1 MKYCALRAS
10 LRCTAG
16 LRQRG
21 IGSLVLRCV
30 ALKGWPLP
38 WNGRHLVGW
47 HASKAEPALPATPCF
62 DRCARRRVWLAEG
75 EGMGTPRFCLTPQRT
90 RRLRKKRWATQLCS
104 EEKKNRKRCATRG
117 SIRL

>member
-47 HASKAEPALPATPCF
+47 HASKVEPALPADPCF
-62 DRCARRRVWLAEG
+62 DRCARRRVWLAERQ
-75 EGMGTPRFCLTPQRT
+75 GMGTPRFCLTPQRT
-90 RRLRKKRWATQLCS
+90 RLLRKKHGPASCVVR
-104 EEKKNRKRCATRG
+104 ERKIGNGAPPAVVSG
-117 SIRL
+117 